1 MVFAGCGNPEP
12 MLEAPHNVVASNRTY
27 NDKVVV
33 GWDAVTGA
41 THYRLFRSP
50 APEGPYA
57 QLGADVSAIAAEDTT
72 GTAGVAYYY
81 KVRACSSTNAEGA
94 WSDYAAGEKGAFP
107 NAPEHVSASAGTF
120 TTKIA
125 VQWSAVTGADH
136 YLVYRSTSSSG
147 AFAGPITSTP
157 STAWEDTTGDAAN
170 AATAGT
176 HYFYKIKAVSA
187 GGESA
192 FSPSAEGYASAGTA
206 IPELPCPK
214 SVRASVRTSNSKIAV
229 GWDPV
234 AGAASY
240 RVFRSLTPDGDYS
253 PISGQVAAPA
263 TTFEDA
269 DAFEDTAYSYK
280 VKAYGASSES
290 TFSPSATGRRELT
303 PFEYLLRF
311 NLEWDRMYRKLSEQ
325 KDWPPSGETSYSFA
339 GETHGSEKVSI
350 TVPWSLPLKAITSFS
365 HTGYSDHGMT
375 FEGTETLTVSAT
387 TTVKDQDGTCTG
399 TVTTGG
405 SYSGTVEDHLQID
418 GALRVPSNTSSFIVT
433 YQGTKETIEFGQTR
447 VSRGGLYHLILS
459 SPHHVSA
466 SQGAARGAVNL
477 AWAPVYGADK
487 YQVFRSSAAGG
498 PYALLG
504 ETTGS
509 WISRD
514 GTIYTYTDASV
525 SPGVH
530 YFYEVVAANTTVC
543 NDLNANKI
551 HDTSNP
557 DETVYSEPSSA
568 VEGWAL

>member
-1 MVFAGCGNPEP
+1 MYFAGCGNPEP
-12 MLEAPHNVVASNRTY
+12 TLEAPHNVIASNRTY

-41 THYRLFRSP
+41 SRYRLFRSP

-57 QLGADVSAIAAEDTT
+57 QLGAEVSAIAAEDKT
-72 GTAGVAYYY
+72 GTAGVPYYY

-107 NAPEHVSASAGTF
+107 NAPENVSASAGTF

-125 VQWSAVTGADH
+125 VQWSAVAGADH
-136 YLVYRSTSSSG
+136 YLVYRSSSAGG
-147 AFAGPITSTP
+147 ASAGPIASTP
-157 STAWEDTTGDAAN
+157 STAWDDTTGDAAN

-192 FSPSAEGYASAGTA
+192 FSPSAEGYASAGTD
-206 IPELPCPK
+206 IPELPSPK
-214 SVRASVRTSNSKIAV
+214 GVRASVRTSNSKV
-229 GWDPV
+229 TVDWDAV
-234 AGAASY
+234 AGADFY
-240 RVFRSLTPDGDYS
+240 RVFRSLEPDGDYS
-253 PISGQVAAPA
+253 PISGQVAAPS

-269 DAFEDTAYSYK
+269 DAFEDTAYHYK

-290 TFSPSATGRRELT
+290 TFSHSAAGRRELT

-325 KDWPPSGETSYSFA
+325 KDWPPSWGTTFSFA
-339 GETHGSEKVSI
+339 GEKGGSEKVTIEVELLSM
-350 TVPWSLPLKAITSFS
+350 KAITSFS
-365 HTGYSDHGMT
+365 HAGYSDHGMT
-375 FEGTETLTVSAT
+375 FNGTETLTVSAT

-399 TVTTGG
+399 TITTGG
-405 SYSGTVEDHLQID
+405 TYSGTVEDHLQID
-418 GALRVPSNTSSFIVT
+418 GALRASSNTSSFTVT
-433 YQGTKETIEFGQTR
+433 YQGTKETIEFGRTR
-447 VSRGGLYHLILS
+447 VSRGGLHQLILS

-466 SQGAARGAVNL
+466 SQGATRGAVNL

-487 YQVFRSSAAGG
+487 YQVYRSSAAGG

-509 WISRD
+509 WISTD
-514 GTIYTYTDASV
+514 GTLYAYTDASV
-525 SPGVH
+525 SSGAH